1 MHKYE
6 LLLTLPGTLDE
17 REAQQK
23 LDEVLTVVKEHAKN
37 VEPSTLGKNRLA
49 YPVKQIRYGYFY
61 TIVFEAESEKVTALH
76 AKLNLRR
83 DLLRFMI
90 SHFNISLSDTQKAAY
105 SETSPMQTQ
114 AMTAA
119 AAIEQQMEADE
130 KEKKPVAFAAATPVA
145 APVMAAP
152 VRKEEPKASMED
164 IKKKLDKIIDETDI
178 IPGV

>member
-6 LLLTLPGTLDE
+6 LLVILPGTLDE
-17 REAQQK
+17 REAEQK
-23 LDEVLTVVKEHAKN
+23 LNDVVTVVKEFSKH

-61 TIVFEAESEKVTALH
+61 TIIFEAETKQVTALQ
-76 AKLNLRR
+76 AKLSLRR
-83 DLLRFMI
+83 DLLRFMV
-90 SHFNISLSDTQKAAY
+90 SHFNVSLSDAQKAAY
-105 SETSPMQTQ
+105 SEASLGAPIH
-114 AMTAA
+114 ALTAA

-130 KEKKPVAFAAATPVA
+130 KKIDEKKSAPVVVAA
-145 APVMAAP
+145 APVAP
-152 VRKEEPKASMED
+152 RKEEPVASMED

>member
-1 MHKYE
+1 MQKYE
-6 LLLTLPGTLDE
+6 LLLILPGTLDE

-23 LDEVLTVVKEHAKN
+23 LEEVLTVVKDHAKT

-61 TIVFEAESEKVTALH
+61 TLVFEADTDKVTALQ

-90 SHFNISLSDTQKAAY
+90 SHYNMSLTDAQKAAY
-105 SETSPMQTQ
+105 SETSPMP
-114 AMTAA
+114 AHALTAA

-130 KEKKPVAFAAATPVA
+130 KEKKPMMSAPTPAATPSSP
-145 APVMAAP
+145 PVL
-152 VRKEEPKASMED
+152 RKEEPKASMED

-178 IPGV
+178 IPGI

>member
-1 MHKYE
+1 MQKYE
-6 LLLTLPGTLDE
+6 LLLILPGTLDE

-23 LDEVLTVVKEHAKN
+23 LEEVLVVVKDHAKQ
-37 VEPSTLGKNRLA
+37 VEPNTLGKNRLA

-61 TIVFEAESEKVTALH
+61 TIVFETEAEKVTALH

-90 SHFNISLSDTQKAAY
+90 SHYNISLSESQKVAY
-105 SETSPMQTQ
+105 SDTAPMQPQ

-119 AAIEQQMEADE
+119 AAIEQQMEAE
-130 KEKKPVAFAAATPVA
+130 EKKPEEKKTPTAHVAA
-145 APVMAAP
+145 APVA
-152 VRKEEPKASMED
+152 RKEEPKASMED

>member
-1 MHKYE
+1 MNKYE
-6 LLLTLPGTLDE
+6 LLLILPGTLDE
-17 REAQQK
+17 KEAEQK
-23 LDEVLTVVKEHAKN
+23 SQEIVDVVKQFSTSTSLTV
-37 VEPSTLGKNRLA
+37 LGKNRLA

-61 TIVFEAESEKVTALH
+61 TIVFEAEAEKITALH

-90 SHFNISLSDTQKAAY
+90 SHYNVSLSEAQKAAY
-105 SETSPMQTQ
+105 SDTAPMQPQ

-119 AAIEQQMEADE
+119 AAIEQQMEAE
-130 KEKKPVAFAAATPVA
+130 EKKPEEKKVSAAPVAATPA
-145 APVMAAP
+145 A
-152 VRKEEPKASMED
+152 RKEEPKASMED